1 MTGFGRG
8 QADVDGGRVVVEL
21 RSVNNRFHD
30 LRVHLAP
37 ELAGAEAE
45 VDRKLRE
52 RFSRGRVELSA
63 RIVGR
68 APVGVRVDREL
79 ARSCLRDLEAV
90 RREMGLVEPVSI
102 NVLAAVPQVF
112 VQEPFCEPEAITRAV
127 LEAVEQ
133 AITSAEAMQRREAEA
148 LALDFEGRLELIG
161 RTIDQVDAAAR
172 LAGPAILERL
182 RARIRRLVEDDSH
195 QIDEARLTQEAA
207 LAADRSDVAE
217 ELTRLR
223 SHVAQFRTIAGE
235 GDLVGRRLDFLLQEM
250 AREAGTIGAKC
261 QDAELQHLIVDL
273 RGELS
278 RMREQVQNIE

>member
-30 LRVHLAP
+30 VRVHLGP
-37 ELAGAEAE
+37 ELAEAE
-45 VDRKLRE
+45 IDVDRRLRD

-63 RIVGR
+63 RVVGR
-68 APVGVRVDREL
+68 APVCVRIDREL
-79 ARSCLRDLEAV
+79 ARTCLEDLEAV
-90 RREMGLVEPVSI
+90 RKEMGLVEPVSI

-112 VQEPFCEPEAITRAV
+112 LQEPFCEPDAIRAAV
-127 LEAVEQ
+127 LEAVDQ
-133 AITSAEAMQRREAEA
+133 AIAGAEAMQHREAEA
-148 LALDFEGRLELIG
+148 LARDFDQRLELVS
-161 RTIDQVDAAAR
+161 RTVDSLEAGAR

-182 RARIRRLVEDDSH
+182 RARIRRLVEDESH
-195 QIDEARLTQEAA
+195 QVDEARLTQEAA
-207 LAADRSDVAE
+207 LAADRSDITE

-235 GDLVGRRLDFLLQEM
+235 GDQVGRRLDFLLQEM